1 MGAKRHRACSAC
13 VAGSTVCISIGG
25 RHSTGGHRR
34 SCGGVAVQ
42 LPDVRPVAASHAEHH
57 RRLSARIR
65 PLILADAGTMENLLP
80 TRSSLSVWANAQ
92 EGEVEAH
99 PEDDRGFEKRKAM
112 RITPDCR
119 ARRGDKGEMRRKV
132 APRIGESPAS
142 CRAES
147 LSRFYSE

>member
-1 MGAKRHRACSAC
+1 MGAKGHGACSAC

-25 RHSTGGHRR
+25 RHSIGGHRR